1 MLLFE
6 DRLSRGRVI
15 NLQFNNVR
23 AIYYLLYRPISRKKS
38 KRERGGGR
46 EIYIYA
52 ARSNWERYNCQ
63 LQQKFMG
70 YLLSGV
76 DLDQFSKPLE
86 AQRGLRKDPDHEYKR
101 IGPRGTSVL
110 CPVLCLYKR

>member
-1 MLLFE
+1 MSQNE
-6 DRLSRGRVI
+6 
-15 NLQFNNVR
+15 
-23 AIYYLLYRPISRKKS
+23 
-38 KRERGGGR
+38 REREEGER
-46 EIYIYA
+46 ERDT
-52 ARSNWERYNCQ
+52 ARSNSERYNCQ

-101 IGPRGTSVL
+101 EGLLRTSVL
-110 CPVLCLYKR
+110 SRSLRLYKRTQVKFVPIRPGN